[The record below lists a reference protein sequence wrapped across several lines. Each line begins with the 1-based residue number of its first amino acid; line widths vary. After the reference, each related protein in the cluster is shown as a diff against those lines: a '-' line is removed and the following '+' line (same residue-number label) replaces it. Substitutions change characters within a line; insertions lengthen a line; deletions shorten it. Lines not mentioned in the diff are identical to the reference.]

1 MSIISKAE
9 VTLQSTLFA
18 NSEWEIVYP
27 IDDSIVHRWKFSSSE
42 LGVSAIF
49 KGRKSHEL
57 KYSYYLSKSNT
68 ETFDSSKVGKYSSG
82 CYLYEYNKINKAVS
96 IWKIVSFDKSN
107 NILTV
112 SCETQAGKNPIVIGG
127 KTVTLRLKRL

>member
-1 MSIISKAE
+1 MSIVSKAE
-9 VTLQSTLFA
+9 VTLQSTLFS

-27 IDDSIVHRWKFSSSE
+27 IDDRIVHRWKFSSSE

-68 ETFDSSKVGKYSSG
+68 ETFDSSN
-82 CYLYEYNKINKAVS
+82 LVS
-96 IWKIVSFDKSN
+96 ILLGVIYTSITKSTKQCQSGKLSH
-107 NILTV
+107 LTIA
-112 SCETQAGKNPIVIGG
+112 TIF
-127 KTVTLRLKRL
+127 